1 MKKIKNHIAIVLALG
16 ILLGAIAGGVF
27 SCKSVAASDPKDYGV
42 FVGVE
47 TRNLST
53 EEKTKYIETIGQY
66 KEVVIDAST
75 WSKKDLKKLRKYKT
89 KKIYSYIDIGSLENY
104 RSYWKQ
110 FKDHKLDRYE
120 NWPDEWWMDVSYN
133 KWQTYMVDTYAVK
146 LSKKGIDGFFVDNCD
161 VYYHYKT
168 TKIYNGLTKILK
180 GLRKL
185 EKVVIINGGD
195 PYVSK
200 VIKNKDKK
208 YFTAVNQECVY
219 TMIKDYEN
227 DGFKKQTKEET
238 DYFVKYLKKCQKNKI
253 NVYILDYTKSRK
265 LKNTS
270 YTNAKKNGW
279 KAYVSPYVDLK
290 PVIK

>member
-120 NWPDEWWMDVSYN
+120 NWPDEWWMDVSYK

>member
-16 ILLGAIAGGVF
+16 ILLGAIAGGMF

-42 FVGVE
+42 FIGVD
-47 TRNLST
+47 TRDFSA
-53 EEKTKYIETIGQY
+53 KKKAKYIKAIGQY
-66 KEVVIDAST
+66 EEVVIDAST
-75 WSKKDLKKLRKYKT
+75 WSKKDLKELRNYKT

-110 FKDHKLDRYE
+110 FKDYKLEQYE
-120 NWPDEWWMDVSYN
+120 NWPDEWWMDVSYK

-168 TKIYNGLTKILK
+168 TKIYKGLSTILK

-185 EKVVIINGGD
+185 EDVVIINGGD
-195 PYVSK
+195 TYVSK
-200 VIKNKDKK
+200 VISKKDKR

-219 TMIKDYEN
+219 TMIKDYEH

-238 DYFVKYLKKCQKNKI
+238 KYFVSYLKKCQKNKI
-253 NVYILDYTKSRK
+253 DVYILDYTKNKS
-265 LKNTS
+265 LKKKS
-270 YTNAKKNGW
+270 YSNAKKNGW

-290 PVIK
+290 PVMK